1 MIVLPAFLHE
11 FIAEAVHARCQRRL
25 ECAAMVR
32 KLFCCIAIILWASP
46 VLATPKPREFNLYLS
61 NASSETNRHGQS
73 RFHTISF
80 ELVSTPRLIDRY
92 LSHWLPNARTGV
104 DIDYADVRQP
114 RSWFG
119 HTYGDPDDSV
129 RAEWAHFFVRQYWRT
144 SSSSLRPY
152 VDIGTGPMW
161 SNRRIPA
168 ATSKLNFNSQLGLGV
183 VLFPNARMPL
193 YAGYR
198 FHHISNGGLTG
209 RNPGLNVNGFFIGTN
224 LRRY

>member
-1 MIVLPAFLHE
+1 
-11 FIAEAVHARCQRRL
+11 
-25 ECAAMVR
+25 MVR
-32 KLFCCIAIILWASP
+32 NLLRFAAV
-46 VLATPKPREFNLYLS
+46 VLCSMSAFAATQPREFNLYLG
-61 NASSETNRHGQS
+61 NAGSETNRHGQS
-73 RFHTISF
+73 RFRTISF
-80 ELVSTPRLIDRY
+80 ELLTNPHYFKRY
-92 LSHWLPNARTGV
+92 LDRWLPNARVGV

-129 RAEWAHFFVRQYWRT
+129 RAEWAHFFVRQYWRA
-144 SSSSLRPY
+144 SSNSLRPY

-183 VLFPNARMPL
+183 VLFPAARVPL
-193 YAGYR
+193 YVGYR
-198 FHHISNGGLTG
+198 FFHISNGGLTG

-224 LRRY
+224 LRRR